1 MIKYNFKETYELN
14 ENDRKIVEKI
24 KTYTA
29 DNDLLNEVVS
39 MMAETT
45 IYSEVKK
52 DLK

>member
-1 MIKYNFKETYELN
+1 MNTIEYNVVFNSQEQSSN
-14 ENDRKIVEKI
+14 
-24 KTYTA
+24 YTA